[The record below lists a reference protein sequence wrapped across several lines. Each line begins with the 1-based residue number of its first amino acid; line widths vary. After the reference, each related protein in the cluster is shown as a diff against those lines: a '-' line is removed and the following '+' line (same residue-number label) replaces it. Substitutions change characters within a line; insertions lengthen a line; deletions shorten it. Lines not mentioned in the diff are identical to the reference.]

1 MPATLAFELAAV
13 AAQMPLQVRQ
23 LHSEASSKVSG
34 TLWGDSTFA
43 RLLAQVFEGELEGIQ
58 QVRLGLRQSLAL
70 RLHAG
75 HFLQPEDVTALGGGL
90 INSGELHG
98 VKVTVASFSGK
109 GTARKNRTAVT
120 ARCGTSFR

>member
-1 MPATLAFELAAV
+1 MSFFTLISEGLPVHEGAPLRKGNLQLTADATR
-13 AAQMPLQVRQ
+13 QVRQ
-23 LHSEASSKVSG
+23 FHSAASSKVSG

-98 VKVTVASFSGK
+98 A
-109 GTARKNRTAVT
+109 NL
-120 ARCGTSFR
+120 TSIAIADK